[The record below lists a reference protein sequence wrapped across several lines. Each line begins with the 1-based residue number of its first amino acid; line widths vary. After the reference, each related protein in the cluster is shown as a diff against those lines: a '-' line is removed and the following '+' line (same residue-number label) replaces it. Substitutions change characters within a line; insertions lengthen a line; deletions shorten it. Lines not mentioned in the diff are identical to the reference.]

1 MIIVLPRATEKAY
14 RLIQEKNTYIF
25 DVPLN
30 ANKQQI
36 AEAVADQFDVKVSAV
51 KTLVQQF
58 DLAVAKI
65 DIQVQQSVRIPKR
78 HM

>member
-36 AEAVADQFDVKVSAV
+36 AEAVADAV
-51 KTLVQQF
+51 DRK
-58 DLAVAKI
+58 
-65 DIQVQQSVRIPKR
+65 SVV
-78 HM
+78 